1 MNAETQYLVSG
12 CSVPS
17 KAIPQPVSAE
27 RGYRLGVTRKTVKMK
42 SASFQLWVIEENI
55 LLELQGK
62 PSAFYFCL
70 KLNQTRLRVLDTQTS
85 MFVTKSP
92 FDIVWENWI
101 LVIWKTDLISYSL

>member
-27 RGYRLGVTRKTVKMK
+27 RGHRLGVIRKTVKMK
-42 SASFQLWVIEENI
+42 SVSFQLWVIEENI

-62 PSAFYFCL
+62 TSAFYFCL
-70 KLNQTRLRVLDTQTS
+70 KLNQTRLRVLDTQ
-85 MFVTKSP
+85 VL
-92 FDIVWENWI
+92 DE
-101 LVIWKTDLISYSL
+101 